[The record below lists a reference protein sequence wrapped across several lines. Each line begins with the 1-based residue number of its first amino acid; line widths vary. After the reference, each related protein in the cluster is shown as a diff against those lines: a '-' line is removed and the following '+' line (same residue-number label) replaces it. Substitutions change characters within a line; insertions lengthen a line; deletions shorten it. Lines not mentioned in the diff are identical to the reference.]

1 MPATNARNQPP
12 GGDSQAEAIPFPQPP
27 LSAVREGNAVR
38 AGDAV
43 VITML
48 DGSKIRGSLLSFDA
62 GQGVAGM
69 KSKDEAEAS
78 FISLA
83 KTKLLQLPKVRELV
97 RTTTKD
103 SAAHGIELPDHGQ
116 EFEIKFKDGD
126 QLSGQTL
133 SYRDTRLGLYLFPVQ
148 QNQRYICA
156 FVSHQAIENW
166 HIGPKIGEMLVA
178 EQLVT
183 ETKIDSVLHEQDE
196 SRELPLGE
204 YLRTKAVVTNMDLER
219 ALERQRTA
227 PSMKLGEILISE
239 ELINEEQLNEALGEQ
254 TDKRKKPLGEI
265 LVENGLVTKSDI
277 QRSLA
282 KKLGIPF
289 VDLQRFVIDP
299 EAIKQIPEKLARQHQ
314 VVPLY
319 AYEGKLV
326 VTMENPMDWSALD
339 DLRFHT
345 NLNIEPVMAPLTEIR
360 RALNMAYSAA
370 HADSLTLDDIDQ
382 AAGLMVEETTTELD
396 ETDIGDNLVVKL
408 VNKIIIDAYHQQA
421 SDIHIEPYPGNN
433 KTVVRIRRD
442 GTMFD
447 YYEIPPKLR
456 NAVIA
461 RLKIMANLDISERR
475 KPQDG
480 KIDFSRYS
488 HLKLELRIATL
499 PTAGGQ
505 EDVVLR
511 ILTSGTPLTL
521 DELDLS
527 KGKRR
532 RLQKMIEMPYGLFLV
547 CGPTGSGK
555 TTTLHSILANLN
567 TPDRKIWTAE
577 DPVEIVQKGLRQV
590 QVHPKIGFDFAHAM
604 RAFLRADPDIIMVGE
619 MRDKQ
624 TAAIG
629 IEASLTGHLVLST
642 LHTNSATDSIQRLL
656 NMGMDPYNF
665 SDALLGILGQRLAK
679 RLCNNCCTPYTVS
692 DDEIEELVGEYQF
705 ENSWIQLD
713 ATERQTERDEL
724 IAGWRRNYGNQQGQ
738 LTLHKAHGCDE
749 CNQTGYRY
757 RIALHELLSASEA
770 IKRLILE
777 GASVNQLL
785 ATASK
790 EGMTTLKQDGIHKVL
805 QGLTDI
811 HQVRRVCIK

>member
-1 MPATNARNQPP
+1 MPAVNPHARPP
-12 GGDSQAEAIPFPQPP
+12 EQADPVQAIPFPQPP
-27 LSAVREGNAVR
+27 LSASREANAVH
-38 AGDAV
+38 AGEAV
-43 VITML
+43 AITLL
-48 DGSKIRGSLLSFDA
+48 DGEKLRGTLLSFDV
-62 GQGVAGM
+62 GQGVAGIRRA
-69 KSKDEAEAS
+69 SDPEAS
-78 FISLA
+78 FITLA
-83 KTKLLQLPKVRELV
+83 KTKLIQLPKVRELL
-97 RTTTKD
+97 RDSTED
-103 SAAHGIELPDHGQ
+103 SAQQGIEMSDQ
-116 EFEIKFKDGD
+116 TQAFEIRFKDGD
-126 QLSGQTL
+126 LLSGQTL

-148 QNQRYICA
+148 QDRRYICA
-156 FVSHQAIENW
+156 FVSHQAIDSW
-166 HIGPKIGEMLVA
+166 HIGPRIGEMLVA
-178 EQLVT
+178 DKLVS
-183 ETKIDSVLHEQDE
+183 ETRIDTVLHEQDE
-196 SRELPLGE
+196 SRGQPLGE

-227 PSMKLGEILISE
+227 PNLKLGEILISE
-239 ELINEEQLNEALGEQ
+239 QLISEEQLSEALGEQ

-265 LVENGLVTKSDI
+265 LVESGLVTKSDI

-299 EAIKQIPEKLARQHQ
+299 EAVRQIPEKLARQHQ

-326 VTMENPMDWSALD
+326 VTMENPMDWGVLD

-345 NLNIEPVMAPLTEIR
+345 NHNIEPVMAPLAEIR
-360 RALNMAYSAA
+360 RALNLVYSAS
-370 HADSLTLDDIDQ
+370 HTDNLTLEDVDQ
-382 AAGLMVEETTTELD
+382 AAGEMEEEQHTQLD
-396 ETDIGDNLVVKL
+396 ESDIGDNLVVKL

-421 SDIHIEPYPGNN
+421 SDIHIEPYPGNS

-461 RLKIMANLDISERR
+461 RVKVMANLDTAERR

-480 KIDFSRYS
+480 KIDFGRYS
-488 HLKLELRIATL
+488 HFKLELRVATL

-511 ILTSGTPLTL
+511 ILTSGTPLTM

-527 KGKRR
+527 KDNRR
-532 RLQKMIEMPYGLFLV
+532 RLQQLIAKPYGLLFV
-547 CGPTGSGK
+547 CGPTGAGK

-590 QVHPKIGFDFAHAM
+590 QVHPKIGFGFANAM

-619 MRDKQ
+619 MRDKE

-642 LHTNSATDSIQRLL
+642 LHTNSAPDSIQRLL
-656 NMGMDPYNF
+656 NMGMDPFNF
-665 SDALLGILGQRLAK
+665 SDALLGILAQRLAK
-679 RLCNNCCTPYTVS
+679 RLCRDCCSAHHAS
-692 DDEIEELVGEYQF
+692 DDEIEELLTEYQF
-705 ENSWIQLD
+705 ENSWLELS
-713 ATERQTERDEL
+713 AAERQAQRDQL
-724 IAGWRRNYGNQQGQ
+724 LAGWRDSYGDEQGR
-738 LTLHKAHGCDE
+738 LTLYKAEGCDE
-749 CNQTGYRY
+749 CTDTGYRY
-757 RIALHELLSASEA
+757 RIGLHEILVASEA
-770 IKRLILE
+770 IKRLILD
-777 GASVNQLL
+777 GASVTQLL
-785 ATASK
+785 ATASQ

-805 QGLTDI
+805 QGYTDI